1 MILRFALLA
10 ALFAT
15 ALARAERLVD
25 FPTDNRALLEG
36 RPEDFFMYVER
47 NFEGR
52 KSRPWQGGQFGY
64 VRGPQR
70 YRGQIIYTHLHEGID
85 IAPVRRDAS
94 GNPLDE
100 VRAAAS
106 GKVVHVN
113 REAGASNY
121 GRYVVI
127 EHIWDGSPVYTL
139 YAHLSRISVEPGQ
152 TVRQGQPI
160 GVMGFTGVGID
171 RPRSHVH
178 FEVCFRLSDNFDG
191 WHQAVFPSHPNRHGN
206 FNGLNLV
213 GVDPARLL
221 VDAHANPNL
230 RFSEAIATHEP
241 AFKITVPNSRNFSL
255 VRNYPWLVA
264 PGDVANPPAWT
275 ITFNRHGA
283 PLKIEASRT
292 PVSEPVATWMR
303 DTVHP
308 ASITTKNLVVATPS
322 GPQLT
327 DSGKRFARLL
337 TWPD

>member
-1 MILRFALLA
+1 MIRRIFLLTSLA
-10 ALFAT
+10 AA
-15 ALARAERLVD
+15 ALSHAEPLVD

-36 RPEDFFMYVER
+36 RPEAFFMYVER
-47 NFEGR
+47 DFEGE
-52 KSRPWQGGQFGY
+52 KTKPWQGGQFGY

-70 YRGQIIYTHLHEGID
+70 SGDKVIYTHMHEGID
-85 IAPVRRDAS
+85 IAPKRRDAS

-106 GKVVHVN
+106 GKVVHTS

-127 EHIWDGSPVYTL
+127 EHIWSGAPVYTL
-139 YAHLSRISVEPGQ
+139 YAHLSSIAVEPGQ

-160 GVMGFTGVGID
+160 GIMGFTGAGID

-178 FEVCFRLSDNFDG
+178 FEVCFRLSDKFDS
-191 WHQAVFPSHPNRHGN
+191 WHQAVFPGNPNKHGN

-213 GVDPARLL
+213 GIDPARLL
-221 VDAHANPNL
+221 VDAHANPSL
-230 RFSEAIATHEP
+230 RFPEAVAANEP
-241 AFKITVPNSRNFSL
+241 AFKITVRNTPNLSL
-255 VRNYPWLVA
+255 IRNYPWLVA
-264 PGDVANPPAWT
+264 PGEVANPPSWT

-283 PLKIEASRT
+283 PLKVEASRT
-292 PVSEPVATWMR
+292 VVTDPVATWLR
-303 DTVHP
+303 DTGQP
-308 ASITTKNLVVATPS
+308 ASVATKNLVTGSPTAPR
-322 GPQLT
+322 LT

>member
-1 MILRFALLA
+1 
-10 ALFAT
+10 
-15 ALARAERLVD
+15 
-25 FPTDNRALLEG
+25 
-36 RPEDFFMYVER
+36 MYVER